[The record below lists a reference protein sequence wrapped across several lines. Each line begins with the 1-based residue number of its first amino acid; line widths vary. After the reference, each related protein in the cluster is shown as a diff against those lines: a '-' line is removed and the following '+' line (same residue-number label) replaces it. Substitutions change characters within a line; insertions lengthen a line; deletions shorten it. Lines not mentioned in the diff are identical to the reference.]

1 MNTNTLFR
9 DRVGL
14 LALRLECLL
23 AGIREGD
30 SATGVD
36 VSVVTMA
43 IGESA
48 MSANELASINAIR
61 REVEGETWDKVAGL
75 DYDELLDFNV
85 PDLYISNLYT
95 AIKEEMEDV
104 LGEDGGWRIGVPYI
118 CQDSGI
124 RIDGHLI
131 LNQNDWTAHLIE
143 TSGFDGFVST
153 LSLISEHQ
161 AFNGEHPLIQR
172 LRNEGVMAVIRD
184 NLLTAEQIE
193 ALELDLKT
201 DRLPYQLQLTL
212 SAAYLVKILIEANL
226 NTEYEMHNVLISNNG
241 LMITMGHSFRSISPS
256 TPKHRRQIFDF
267 DIDDIEAI
275 TELVA

>member
-1 MNTNTLFR
+1 
-9 DRVGL
+9 
-14 LALRLECLL
+14 
-23 AGIREGD
+23 
-30 SATGVD
+30 
-36 VSVVTMA
+36 
-43 IGESA
+43 
-48 MSANELASINAIR
+48 MS
-61 REVEGETWDKVAGL
+61 GL

-85 PDLYISNLYT
+85 PDLYVSNLYT

-212 SAAYLVKILIEANL
+212 SAAYLVKTLIEANL

-241 LMITMGHSFRSISPS
+241 LKCRNTS
-256 TPKHRRQIFDF
+256 TARP
-267 DIDDIEAI
+267 
-275 TELVA
+275 

>member
-1 MNTNTLFR
+1 M
-9 DRVGL
+9 
-14 LALRLECLL
+14 
-23 AGIREGD
+23 
-30 SATGVD
+30 
-36 VSVVTMA
+36 
-43 IGESA
+43 
-48 MSANELASINAIR
+48 
-61 REVEGETWDKVAGL
+61 
-75 DYDELLDFNV
+75 
-85 PDLYISNLYT
+85 
-95 AIKEEMEDV
+95 
-104 LGEDGGWRIGVPYI
+104 
-118 CQDSGI
+118 
-124 RIDGHLI
+124 I

-267 DIDDIEAI
+267 DIDDMEAI